1 MQKIYHSFKQFMNNH
16 YRMKK
21 ILFGIVN
28 KYPFYIAYDRI
39 YTKRINDILKDIQLP
54 QAISIE
60 TFNLCNLKCI
70 MCPYKDMTR
79 QKSVMTM
86 ELFRKVVLESK
97 KMGINNVIV
106 SFYSEPF
113 LDPHIFERIEFVR
126 KQDMHVMFYSNGTV
140 LNDEKIRKLLDN
152 PPNKVIFSFDG
163 GTKETYEKIRVNAVG
178 IKH

>member
-79 QKSVMTM
+79 QKTVMPLDLFKKTVM
-86 ELFRKVVLESK
+86 EAK
-97 KMGINNVIV
+97 KMGINTVIL

-113 LDPHIFERIEFVR
+113 LDNLIFERIEFVR
-126 KQDMHVMFYSNGTV
+126 SQGMYVMFYSNGTV
-140 LNDEKIRKLLDN
+140 LNE
-152 PPNKVIFSFDG
+152 
-163 GTKETYEKIRVNAVG
+163 E
-178 IKH
+178 